1 MSCWKKP
8 KKKQIRVDVQNFMLP
23 PVMQGNTELL
33 SRLFINLIDNG
44 IQYGHTGGYVRVS
57 LEQRGTNVRICVEDN
72 GIGIPE
78 DKLDKIWN
86 RFYRAEASRSVS
98 PGFGLGLFYV
108 KYIVKCHGGS
118 ISVESRGGTGN
129 FFSDF
134 AAPLS
139 VFCFCI
145 TIFKNFYF
153 ICITLRNLPIL

>member
-1 MSCWKKP
+1 M
-8 KKKQIRVDVQNFMLP
+8 IF
-23 PVMQGNTELL
+23 

-57 LEQRGTNVRICVEDN
+57 LEQRGANVRICVEDN

-98 PGFGLGLFYV
+98 PGFGLGLFIV

-118 ISVESRGGTGN
+118 ISVESRVGQGTS
-129 FFSDF
+129 FQILL
-134 AAPLS
+134 PLS
-139 VFCFCI
+139 QSSASA
-145 TIFKNFYF
+145 
-153 ICITLRNLPIL
+153 